1 MTLQQL
7 KYIVEIVN
15 RGSMREAASR
25 LYVSQPSL
33 SAAVKELETELG
45 FDIFIRSNKGISLS
59 MQGSEFLGYAR
70 QVLEQAELLE
80 NRFLGKKPARRIFSV
95 SAQHYAFAVNAF
107 VSLIREYDATE
118 YEFAIRETK
127 THEIV
132 EDVKTLRSEIGIL
145 YLNDF
150 NEQVIRKLLREN
162 HLEFHPLFEASP
174 HVFLGSNNPLAQKEK
189 VSLDDLAPYPCLTF
203 DQGIHNSFYYSEEI
217 LSTVSRPKNIQVSDR
232 ATLFNLLVGLKGY
245 TISTGIISSDLNGE
259 NIVSIP
265 LDSREKIRIGC
276 ITQKSMQLSPI
287 GRRYIELLK
296 EYINETSL

>member
-7 KYIVEIVN
+7 KYIIEIVN
-15 RGSMREAASR
+15 CGSMREAASR

-70 QVLEQAELLE
+70 QVLEQTELLE
-80 NRFLGKKPARRIFSV
+80 NRFFGKKPPRRIFSV

-107 VSLIREYDATE
+107 VSLVREYDATE

-150 NEQVIRKLLREN
+150 NEQVIQKLLREN
-162 HLEFHPLFEASP
+162 HLEFHPLFEARP
-174 HVFLGSNNPLAQKEK
+174 HVFLCRSNPLAQKEK
-189 VSLDDLAPYPCLTF
+189 VSLEDLVPYPCLTF
-203 DQGIHNSFYYSEEI
+203 DQGVYNSFYYSEEI

-232 ATLFNLLVGLKGY
+232 ATLFNLLVGLEGY

-265 LDSREKIRIGC
+265 LDSHEKIRIGC
-276 ITQKSMQLSPI
+276 ITQKNMQLSPM
-287 GRRYIELLK
+287 GKRYMELL
-296 EYINETSL
+296 EAYIRETGL

>member
-132 EDVKTLRSEIGIL
+132 EDVKQRDRHPVSE
-145 YLNDF
+145 
-150 NEQVIRKLLREN
+150 
-162 HLEFHPLFEASP
+162 
-174 HVFLGSNNPLAQKEK
+174 
-189 VSLDDLAPYPCLTF
+189 
-203 DQGIHNSFYYSEEI
+203 
-217 LSTVSRPKNIQVSDR
+217 
-232 ATLFNLLVGLKGY
+232 
-245 TISTGIISSDLNGE
+245 
-259 NIVSIP
+259 
-265 LDSREKIRIGC
+265 
-276 ITQKSMQLSPI
+276 
-287 GRRYIELLK
+287 
-296 EYINETSL
+296 

>member
-162 HLEFHPLFEASP
+162 HL
-174 HVFLGSNNPLAQKEK
+174 AQKEK

-232 ATLFNLLVGLKGY
+232 ATLFNLLVGLEGY

-296 EYINETSL
+296 EYINETSS